1 MLSKLTTR
9 ATVAAV
15 ALVTLSCARWL
26 PWRDEPVGNEI
37 NLAFTLERNLIEL
50 QTVRIDSRPGRF
62 ILGTAAQRTVVDPRF
77 AHARRRASALQMSER
92 ETVRIEPLAVDLGGV
107 ADAIIGAE
115 PWRNR
120 AITIDY
126 RSGLLTYQ
134 KEGIKSGYMTLY
146 RYDAE
151 PMINVI
157 VDGREIAAVVD
168 TANPDTIVL
177 PRTMHGRGTAN
188 VRIADTDFGTIDVH
202 YANIARA
209 RVGNRLLSRFM
220 VTIDYGQRVVGLW
233 HDPRA

>member
-1 MLSKLTTR
+1 MR
-9 ATVAAV
+9 ATAAV
-15 ALVTLSCARWL
+15 VAFLTLSCARL
-26 PWRDEPVGNEI
+26 VPWRDEPVGNEI

-50 QTVRIDSRPGRF
+50 PTVRIDSRPGRF
-62 ILGTAAQRTVVDPRF
+62 ILGTAASRTVIDPHF
-77 AHARRRASALQMSER
+77 PRRQRRVSALQMSEK
-92 ETVRIEPLAVDLGGV
+92 ETVRIEPLSVDLGGV

-126 RSGLLTYQ
+126 RSGLVTYQ
-134 KEGIKSGYMTLY
+134 KEGIKSGYMTIY
-146 RYDAE
+146 HYEAE

-157 VDGREIAAVVD
+157 VDGREIAAIVD

-177 PRTMHGRGTAN
+177 PRATHGRGTAI

-233 HDPRA
+233 RDPRA

>member
-1 MLSKLTTR
+1 MLSKMTIR
-9 ATVAAV
+9 ATAVLV

-50 QTVRIDSRPGRF
+50 QSVRIDSRPGRF

-77 AHARRRASALQMSER
+77 APRQRRASALQMSER
-92 ETVRIEPLAVDLGGV
+92 ETVRIEPLALDLGGV

-126 RSGLLTYQ
+126 HSRLLTYQ
-134 KEGIKSGYMTLY
+134 KEGIKSGYMTIY
-146 RYDAE
+146 RYNAE
-151 PMINVI
+151 PMIKVI

-177 PRTMHGRGTAN
+177 PRTTHGRGTAN

-220 VTIDYGQRVVGLW
+220 VTIDYGQHVVGLW